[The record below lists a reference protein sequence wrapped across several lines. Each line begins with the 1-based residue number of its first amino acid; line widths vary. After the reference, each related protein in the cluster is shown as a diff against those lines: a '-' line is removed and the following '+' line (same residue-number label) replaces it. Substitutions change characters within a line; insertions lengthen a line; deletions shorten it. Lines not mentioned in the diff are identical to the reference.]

1 MPHPVFLRT
10 VPLLLGMAA
19 IDAQTVGNCPVFPP
33 NNVWNARVDKLPV
46 HANSAAYVNAIGLT
60 SPAHA
65 DFGSGTWEGEPIGIP
80 YVIVPGSQPKVPIT
94 FQYAGESDPGPYP
107 IPANAPIEGGS
118 SSTGDRHVL
127 VIDGDNCILYEI
139 FNAKPQLNGSWTGG
153 SGAVFNLHSNA
164 LRPATWTSADA
175 AGLPIFPGL
184 ARYSEVAA
192 GLIRHALRFTAPYTQ
207 EAFIWPARH
216 QASNISSTNYP
227 PMGQRF
233 RLKASFDI
241 SSFSPQTKVVLQ
253 ALKTYGMILADN
265 GSAWYVS
272 GAPDPGWNNDD
283 LHEMGNLTG
292 ADFEA
297 VNESGLMLN
306 ANSAQVVGGYPPM
319 LIWQDDSTRQVTVQ
333 YYGGS
338 GGATFESWDWLNSAG
353 VAGWHVAAVADFN
366 GDGMPDLVWQNDS
379 TRQVTVNYYGGP
391 NGATYLGWNWLD
403 STGEAG
409 WHVAGAADFD
419 RNGVPDLVWQND
431 ATGQVIVHYYG
442 GTGGATLQGWNWL
455 NQSGV
460 AGWQIAAV
468 ADVNGDGV
476 PDLIWQNE
484 STRQVTVNYYGGT
497 GGATVQG
504 WNWLQSSSIAGWH
517 VAAATDFNGDGVPD
531 LVWQNDSTRQVTVHY
546 YAGAGGAV
554 YQGWNWLNVAGVPG
568 WSVVY

>member
-1 MPHPVFLRT
+1 MLI
-10 VPLLLGMAA
+10 GMAA
-19 IDAQTVGNCPVFPP
+19 ADAQTVGNCPVFPS

-46 HANSAAYVNAIGLT
+46 NPNSADYVNAIGLT

-65 DFGSGTWEGEPIGIP
+65 DFGSGTWDGEPIGIP
-80 YVIVPGSQPKVPIT
+80 YVVVPGSQPKVPIT
-94 FQYAGESDPGPYP
+94 FQYSGESDPGPYP
-107 IPANAPIEGGS
+107 IPPNAPIEGGS

-127 VIDGDNCILYEI
+127 VIDGDNCVLYEV
-139 FNAKPQLNGSWTGG
+139 FNAKPQPNGSWTGG
-153 SGAVFNLHSNA
+153 SGAVFNLYSNA

-184 ARYSEVAA
+184 AKYNEVAA
-192 GLIRHALRFTAPYTQ
+192 GVIRHALRFTAPYTQ

-216 QASNISSTNYP
+216 QASNITNTSYP

-241 SSFSPQTKVVLQ
+241 SSFPPQTMVVLQ

-265 GSAWYVS
+265 GSAWFVS
-272 GAPDPGWNNDD
+272 GAPDPGWDNDD

-297 VNESGLMLN
+297 VNESGLMVN
-306 ANSAQVVGGYPPM
+306 PNSAQAAGENFPPM

-338 GGATFESWDWLNSAG
+338 GGATLESWDWLNSAG
-353 VAGWHVAAVADFN
+353 VTGWHVAAVADFN
-366 GDGMPDLVWQNDS
+366 GDGIPDLVWQNDS
-379 TRQVTVNYYGGP
+379 TRQVTVNYYGGT

-403 STGEAG
+403 STGAPG

-431 ATGQVIVHYYG
+431 ATGQVAVHYYG
-442 GTGGATLQGWNWL
+442 GTGGATVQGWNWL

-460 AGWQIAAV
+460 TGWQVAAV
-468 ADVNGDGV
+468 ADMNSDGV

-484 STRQVTVNYYGGT
+484 TTRQVTVNYYGGT

-504 WNWLQSSSIAGWH
+504 WNWLQFSNVTGWH

-531 LVWQNDSTRQVTVHY
+531 LVWQNDTTRQVTVHY
-546 YAGAGGAV
+546 YGGAGGAAD
-554 YQGWNWLNVAGVPG
+554 QGWNRLSAASTPG
-568 WSVVY
+568 WSVAY